1 MMWIICFTLS
11 LFIFISAI
19 IFSII
24 KRKGDDNHAQF
35 LKPVN
40 ILLVGVFLSAILI
53 FYPIYWNYFEQ
64 TNLII
69 IRIIESLLLAIH
81 NTIRLFVIDSD
92 FELVLSSLSELT
104 GFLPIAFPIF
114 AALIYLIAP
123 LLTFGFILSFFKN
136 LKAYI
141 SYLFSRGK
149 DTYVFSGLNEYSINL
164 ATDIRKNHK
173 RASIIFTDVYPND
186 DEKSIEQLEAIKSL
200 GAICFKKDLTL
211 INFKFL
217 SKKRELFFFI
227 LNEKEDE
234 NIRIFTHLNKTY
246 KNRDLTEIYLFSRS
260 VLTNMVLSDTLDSK
274 IKIRR
279 INYAESLI
287 YNTLFTRGHELFDSA
302 KLDKDGKKVVSAV
315 IIGLGNYGTTITKTL
330 AWYCQ
335 MDGYKIKINAF
346 DKNKYA
352 ESIFKSSCPELMDN
366 KYNDFEVEGE
376 AYYSIKVHSK
386 MDYTSI
392 EFDEKI
398 NEIDDATFVFVNIG
412 SDQLN
417 MDCAV
422 KLRMLFERKSIHPT
436 INAVI
441 YNSEHKKAIENAKN
455 FKGQSYDIHCIG
467 DTKSTYSEKII
478 LDSELEKA
486 GLKVHLSYTGN
497 TPEGFW
503 NFEYNYRSSIASAI
517 HLIAKKH
524 CNISGIHKK
533 AEDRS
538 IEERNTIETLEHKRW
553 NAYMRSEGY
562 VYSPIRNDLAKT
574 HYDLVNFEELDEET
588 KRIDGKVCS

>member
-1 MMWIICFTLS
+1 MWIICFSLS
-11 LFIFISAI
+11 VLIFISAI
-19 IFSII
+19 AFSLI
-24 KRKGDDNHAQF
+24 KRKGNDHHVQF
-35 LKPVN
+35 LRPIN
-40 ILLVGVFLSAILI
+40 ILLIGVFLSGVLT
-53 FYPIYWNYFEQ
+53 FFPIYWNYFEQ
-64 TNLII
+64 TNLLSV
-69 IRIIESLLLAIH
+69 RFIEALLLAIH

-92 FELVLSSLSELT
+92 FELVQSSISGLT
-104 GFLPIAFPIF
+104 GFLPIAYPVFT
-114 AALIYLIAP
+114 ALIYLIAP

-136 LKAYI
+136 LKAYVM
-141 SYLFSRGK
+141 YLFSYRK
-149 DTYVFSGLNEYSINL
+149 DVYIFSGLNEYSINL
-164 ATDIRKNHK
+164 AMNIRENHK
-173 RASIIFTDVYPND
+173 KASIIFTDVYPND
-186 DEKSIEQLEAIKSL
+186 DEKSIEQLESVKSL

-211 INFKFL
+211 INFKFH
-217 SKKRELFFFI
+217 SKKNELFFFI
-227 LNEKEDE
+227 LNEKEDD

-287 YNTLFTRGHELFDSA
+287 NNTLYKRGHELFDSA
-302 KLDKDGKKVVSAV
+302 RQDKDGKKVISAV
-315 IIGLGNYGTTITKTL
+315 IVGLGNYGTTITKTL

-346 DKNKYA
+346 DKNKQA
-352 ESIFKSSCPELMDN
+352 KSIFSSSCPELMDE
-366 KYNDFEVEGE
+366 KYNNVEVDGE
-376 AYYSIKVHSK
+376 AYYSINIHSK
-386 MDYTSI
+386 MDYTSS

-398 NEIDDATFVFVNIG
+398 SQIDDATFVFVNIG

-422 KLRMLFERKSIHPT
+422 KLRMLFERKGIHPT

-441 YNSEHKKAIENAKN
+441 YNSDHKKAIENAKN

-486 GLKVHLSYTGN
+486 GLNVHLSYTGN
-497 TPEGFW
+497 KPEGFW

-524 CNISGIHKK
+524 CNISGINKK
-533 AEDRS
+533 PEDRS
-538 IEERNTIETLEHKRW
+538 VEERNIIETLEHKRW

-562 VYSPIRNDLAKT
+562 IYSPNRNDLAKT
-574 HYDLVNFEELDEET
+574 HHDLVNFEQLDEDT
-588 KRIDGKVCS
+588 KRIDGTVCS